1 MSQLLKCSFDKAYL
15 EKAKLLFIESEDI
28 ARNEATEI
36 FAVFFKKV
44 LIARDCN
51 EGLNIFMENRSEID
65 IILLD
70 INMPNSKGIE
80 LLEEIRKMDWNIPI
94 LILAAFNEVD
104 ILLKS
109 IKYNITNYI
118 VKPMQLNT
126 TLKIISQLMEVKEQ
140 KRELARKDNELKQF
154 ISILDSSNIICEM
167 DLEFNIISANDAFLI
182 NSGYELNEVIGKK
195 ISDKTILC
203 NHQIQETKIKDSLL
217 RGKTWIGLNKRI
229 SKEGT
234 FYYTHST
241 ILPIFHNDGK
251 IKKFIEFAT
260 LISKYENEISAL
272 KKHILLLKTESF
284 KAHKELKKENQDYL
298 ELSDTLES
306 EKEKS
311 KLLRKEIDDGVVN
324 RQKLQIELYELKK
337 ENNRLLEKLAIQE
350 KRFDEFQ
357 SAIFSGQ

>member
-1 MSQLLKCSFDKAYL
+1 MSQLLKCSFDKSFL
-15 EKAKLLFIESEDI
+15 ERAKILYIESEDL

-44 LIARDCN
+44 LIARDSR
-51 EGLNIFMENRSEID
+51 EGLDIFIENRSEID

-70 INMPNSKGIE
+70 INMPNLKGIE
-80 LLEEIRKMDWNIPI
+80 LLEEIRKIDWNIPI
-94 LILAAFNEVD
+94 LIVASFTEVE

-140 KRELARKDNELKQF
+140 KKEIARKDNELKQF

-167 DLEFNIISANDAFLI
+167 DLEFNILSANDSFLV
-182 NSGYELNEVIGKK
+182 NSGYELSEIIGKK
-195 ISDKTILC
+195 INDKAILC
-203 NHQIQETKIKDSLL
+203 NYETNEEKIQDSLL
-217 RGKTWIGLNKRI
+217 KGKTWIGLSKRVA
-229 SKEGT
+229 KDGT

-260 LISKYENEISAL
+260 LISKYENEILAL
-272 KKHILLLKTESF
+272 KKHILLLKTENF
-284 KAHKELKKENQDYL
+284 RVNKDLKKENEFYIDLSKTLQKNIDESVATTQKYLL
-298 ELSDTLES
+298 ELYQLKKQNTL
-306 EKEKS
+306 
-311 KLLRKEIDDGVVN
+311 
-324 RQKLQIELYELKK
+324 LYE
-337 ENNRLLEKLAIQE
+337 KLRTQE
-350 KRFDEFQ
+350 KRFEEFQ
-357 SAIFSGQ
+357 SAVFSGK